1 MHVGQAGCSDDFSH
15 SASNSLCVPHAVKH
29 LLHPMPTRLM
39 PATLVV
45 GGVRN
50 VYDWLMAMKR
60 RCYCCDDFEKME
72 LPAFLRTP
80 FSNTKFDDGTCSWAA
95 DVVFQDRNRL
105 FHNIIE
111 ARRLKMQ
118 NLIDLRACRK
128 VRLGFR
134 AGGVRVQGLYQ
145 TTAVATAGREARPL
159 PAQPGMSARLSTL
172 SSAVYELQPPPT
184 PEQHSMVVAVVV
196 VRISHPFPL
205 PLPHLLATQ
214 RGVASCLSPD
224 SMYKFLTPPPAPP
237 ALLNP

>member
-111 ARRLKMQ
+111 APGPSWWSQFKSR
-118 NLIDLRACRK
+118 
-128 VRLGFR
+128 
-134 AGGVRVQGLYQ
+134 RVQRILPE
-145 TTAVATAGREARPL
+145 AVSR
-159 PAQPGMSARLSTL
+159 Q
-172 SSAVYELQPPPT
+172 AVP
-184 PEQHSMVVAVVV
+184 
-196 VRISHPFPL
+196 
-205 PLPHLLATQ
+205 
-214 RGVASCLSPD
+214 
-224 SMYKFLTPPPAPP
+224 
-237 ALLNP
+237 